1 MRLCLSNL
9 DVCIT
14 LMMLFSQFTLF
25 VVFGLLLHL
34 CHGFSV
40 VAVELK
46 LQNSGF
52 SKNLEAT

>member
-9 DVCIT
+9 DVRIT
-14 LMMLFSQFTLF
+14 LMLFSQFTLF

-34 CHGFSV
+34 CHGFSA

-46 LQNSGF
+46 LQYSGF
-52 SKNLEAT
+52 TKNLEAT

>member
-9 DVCIT
+9 DVRIT
-14 LMMLFSQFTLF
+14 LMLFFQFTLF

-34 CHGFSV
+34 CHGFSL

>member
-9 DVCIT
+9 DVRIT
-14 LMMLFSQFTLF
+14 LMLFSQFTLF